1 MTDFKGIESLA
12 ALPVAVVMGYF
23 MYLISSRVTN
33 EVIRMATNHMEHN
46 TEALNNL
53 KDAVTELTL
62 WIKIT
67 TKPHSG
73 SVEKGNLNDPFC

>member
-33 EVIRMATNHMEHN
+33 EVIRLATNHMEHN
-46 TEALNNL
+46 TEALNEL
-53 KDAVTELTL
+53 RKAVSELTL

-67 TKPHSG
+67 TKPSDG
-73 SVEKGNLNDPFC
+73 RDKGPRDPFC